1 MPRFD
6 ARDALADIETL
17 ADDIGPR
24 EATSKNFDE
33 AADLVE
39 KRFEKLGYD
48 VATEKVTVPAG
59 NSWGTPV
66 RAGTSRNVIADPV
79 GFDDEEPHV
88 VVVAHLDTVP
98 VAPGAEDNASGIS
111 VLLELARMAAITPP
125 DLPVRFIAFG
135 AEEPRGAG
143 DALHHFGSQQ
153 HVEDLSRAERRA
165 IKGVVAL
172 DRVGVRA
179 SYVPVC
185 SARASGNDLRADVR
199 AAARKVDVPTR
210 GCGGNTTSDHWSY
223 VKAGIPGIRL
233 GSVPYAGYHSRG
245 DTPDVVDRRQLDRV
259 GTVMWAW
266 LQSCDHGPGVRS
278 TAGGPD
284 VVEDVGGPVA
294 LHHPRHETRVEHV
307 RHRLDRLHPVA
318 PQHDLDEDPL
328 HRLGLEVHVEDEVAE
343 RVHDHG
349 VAPGLPALHPVGM
362 AADHQVGPGVGEGSG
377 GTTLAGFGHV
387 GVLGAPV
394 RDHHHHVDPLDQVGD
409 VAGDPVE
416 LAFVQRSCPRR
427 HVQPVGAAP
436 VGGGRRGLADRLG
449 AEEADP
455 DAVAGDHHGLA
466 GLVQV
471 ATGPHVRQIRVP
483 ELGERLPQRTLPVVA
498 DVVVGQRDQVEA
510 GQLQSLDDLRV
521 GVERVAALGG

>member
-1 MPRFD
+1 MMAPRALLAGGGLALGLLLGACTGAPPAGAPPTSGPTVSATESPSPAPSTPAPSTATPSTSAPSPVPIPTRTPVPKFD

-17 ADDIGPR
+17 ADDLGPR

-66 RAGTSRNVIADPV
+66 RSGTSRNVIADPV

-111 VLLELARMAAITPP
+111 VLLELARMAAAAPP
-125 DLPVRFIAFG
+125 ELPVRFIAFG
-135 AEEPRGAG
+135 AEEPRGPG

-199 AAARKVDVPTR
+199 AAARKADVPTR

-223 VKAGIPGIRL
+223 VKVGIPGIRL
-233 GSVPYAGYHSRG
+233 GSIPYAGYHSPG

-266 LQSCDHGPGVRS
+266 LQS
-278 TAGGPD
+278 
-284 VVEDVGGPVA
+284 
-294 LHHPRHETRVEHV
+294 L
-307 RHRLDRLHPVA
+307 
-318 PQHDLDEDPL
+318 
-328 HRLGLEVHVEDEVAE
+328 
-343 RVHDHG
+343 
-349 VAPGLPALHPVGM
+349 
-362 AADHQVGPGVGEGSG
+362 
-377 GTTLAGFGHV
+377 
-387 GVLGAPV
+387 
-394 RDHHHHVDPLDQVGD
+394 
-409 VAGDPVE
+409 
-416 LAFVQRSCPRR
+416 
-427 HVQPVGAAP
+427 
-436 VGGGRRGLADRLG
+436 
-449 AEEADP
+449 
-455 DAVAGDHHGLA
+455 
-466 GLVQV
+466 
-471 ATGPHVRQIRVP
+471 
-483 ELGERLPQRTLPVVA
+483 
-498 DVVVGQRDQVEA
+498 
-510 GQLQSLDDLRV
+510 
-521 GVERVAALGG
+521 